1 MERFFTDDLLQDY
14 RIQIGQLEY
23 TLMNHQQFY
32 KWWREDT
39 DSPALTRQVS
49 FDIAMKTC
57 TQLGE
62 KYSMDAIKGVKFN
75 NKYDILV
82 AINEKVPS
90 TTSEEKLQA
99 ISGFLITRLGECR
112 SLPDIYSIHLI
123 CVNPGGISGK
133 ILIGAF
139 LYCLKNGPYPKRGIL
154 ELARGYTNV
163 PAFFAYSKMGFDKDL
178 TLYSKNCFTDLDVL
192 PMSVNVDVLSDA
204 EIIGYTKGTLKRV
217 VHDDTRLFE
226 TGIPSTHQK
235 EQIQTDMAILAQ
247 QYYLRQLAELYN
259 EHGEFDEIQGSLIE
273 IKTAL
278 DSLFR
283 KYNCKSNCAISGG
296 KRKTQRKKIIRYKN
310 G

>member
-1 MERFFTDDLLQDY
+1 MERFFTDDLLQEY
-14 RIQIGQLEY
+14 RVKIGHLEY

-32 KWWREDT
+32 TWWREDSSS
-39 DSPALTRQVS
+39 SPTLTRQVS

-57 TQLGE
+57 VQLGQ

-82 AINEKVPS
+82 AVNESVPS
-90 TTSEEKLQA
+90 TTPEEKLQA

-112 SLPDIYSIHLI
+112 ALPDIYSIHLI

-139 LYCLKNGPYPKRGIL
+139 LYCLKHGPHPKRGIL

-178 TLYSKNCFTDLDVL
+178 SLYSKNCFTDLDVL
-192 PMSVNVDVLSDA
+192 PMSVNVDTLSED
-204 EIIGYTKGTLKRV
+204 EILGYSKGTIKRV
-217 VHDDTRLFE
+217 VHDDTRLFD

-235 EQIQTDMAILAQ
+235 ERIQLNMATLAQ

-259 EHGEFDEIQGSLIE
+259 EHGEFDEIIQAGSLNE
-273 IKTAL
+273 IKVRL
-278 DSLFR
+278 DSLFT
-283 KYNCKSNCAISGG
+283 KYNCKTNCTIQGG
-296 KRKTQRKKIIRYKN
+296 RRKTRRKK
-310 G
+310 